1 MIEPSLELREAEAA
15 NLPAVMA
22 LHRICFGEREGDA
35 IADLIAALAH
45 DPAAS
50 AGLSLLALEGQQLLG
65 HVLFTPVWL
74 AGCVDQAAAGM
85 ILAPF
90 AIQPNRQGQGIGR
103 RLIEASLADLRKRS
117 VERVF
122 VLGDPALYGRFG
134 FMPALDQGWLA
145 PQPIPEEHRG
155 AWMVL
160 GLGPSDRAP
169 GLVRCCEALEDPQYW
184 L

>member
-1 MIEPSLELREAEAA
+1 MIQPSLELREAEAA
-15 NLPAVMA
+15 DLPAIVA
-22 LHRICFGEREGDA
+22 LHRICFGEQEGGA
-35 IADLIAALAH
+35 IADLIGALAQ

-50 AGLSLLALEGQQLLG
+50 AGLSLLALEQQQPLG

-74 AGCVDQAAAGM
+74 AGGGDQAAGV

-90 AIQPNRQGQGIGR
+90 AVHPNRQGQGIGR
-103 RLIEASLADLRKRS
+103 RLIEASLADLRSRN

-134 FMPALDQGWLA
+134 FMPALAQGWSA
-145 PQPIPEEHRG
+145 PQPIPEEHRD
-155 AWMVL
+155 AWMMLSLV
-160 GLGPSDRAP
+160 PSDRRP
-169 GLVRCCEALEDPQYW
+169 GQVRCCGALEDPQHW

>member
-1 MIEPSLELREAEAA
+1 MVQPSLELRKAEAA
-15 NLPAVMA
+15 DLPAVMA
-22 LHRICFGEREGDA
+22 LHRICFGEQEGGA
-35 IADLIAALAH
+35 IAALIAALAH
-45 DPAAS
+45 DPMAS
-50 AGLSLLALEGQQLLG
+50 AGLSLLALEQQQLLG

-74 AGCVDQAAAGM
+74 AGCSDQAAAGV

-90 AIQPNRQGQGIGR
+90 AVQPSRQGQGIGR
-103 RLIEASLADLRKRS
+103 RLIEASLADLRSRN

-145 PQPIPEEHRG
+145 PQPIPEEHRD

-160 GLGPSDRAP
+160 SLVPSDRAP
-169 GLVRCCEALEDPQYW
+169 GLVRCCKALEDPQYW